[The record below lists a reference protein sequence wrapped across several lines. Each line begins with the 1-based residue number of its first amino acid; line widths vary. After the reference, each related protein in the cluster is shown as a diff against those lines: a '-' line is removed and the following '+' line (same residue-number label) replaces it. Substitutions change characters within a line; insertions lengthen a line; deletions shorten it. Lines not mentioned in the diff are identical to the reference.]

1 MKNIAKF
8 LAPFAILTFLG
19 SLMVSSIFLLVVV
32 LSSSGSGEGLP
43 MSYLMRLYLPTLSVA
58 LPVAGM
64 IFLGVIMLGFR
75 TPAKAVS
82 PFRVEDVTQ
91 PVTSEKEKEEH
102 LPIAA

>member
-19 SLMVSSIFLLVVV
+19 SLMISSIFLLVVI
-32 LSSSGSGEGLP
+32 LSSTGSDEGLP
-43 MSYLMRLYLPTLSVA
+43 MSYLLRLGLPALSIAMPLV
-58 LPVAGM
+58 GM

-75 TPAKAVS
+75 TPAKVVS
-82 PFRVEDVTQ
+82 PARVENVTES
-91 PVTSEKEKEEH
+91 VLSEKENEEH